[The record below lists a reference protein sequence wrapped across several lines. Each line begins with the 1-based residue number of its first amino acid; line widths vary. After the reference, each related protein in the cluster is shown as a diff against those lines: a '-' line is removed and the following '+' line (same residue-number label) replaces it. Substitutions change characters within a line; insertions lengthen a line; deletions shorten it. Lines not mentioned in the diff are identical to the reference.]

1 MPTMSTPP
9 LLFLSSCAG
18 GPLAI
23 TDANLVL
30 GRLLPEHFPKI
41 FGPNEDQPLDKK
53 ATLEAF
59 DKLTEEVRVCTSVWD
74 LCACAV

>member
-1 MPTMSTPP
+1 MQCSS
-9 LLFLSSCAG
+9 LHAISSCSG

-30 GRLLPEHFPKI
+30 GRLLPEHFPMI

-59 DKLTEEVRVCTSVWD
+59 DRLTEEVHDCGCVR
-74 LCACAV
+74 A